1 MSIFQPGT
9 VYHHLRIDRFL
20 AAGAHGEVYACHHL
34 TTDEPLAVKV
44 TRLARPEED
53 APEVQR
59 AIVTAQGAASLAHP
73 NVVRVRDL
81 GCDPEGIVYVV
92 MELLRGC
99 SIDALIR
106 WGRVSTVFALSVAIE
121 AAQGFVAAH
130 AAGIVHR
137 DVKPANLFLVNAG
150 PHTTIVKVLDFSTAK
165 VFSAGVETSSGTR
178 PGLGTVAY
186 AAPEQLYGAT
196 PHPGMDVYGLGM
208 TLWELLAGWHP
219 YYADLGDPME
229 LRRKQRE
236 EMPPLLSEVSG
247 LPPRID
253 DVLRRAIA
261 KRPAARYASIDDFAA
276 TLSDLRTWL
285 VDEERSGHLLHYVPA
300 GQPPIPGD
308 VNPYDLASMAKDP
321 HR

>member
-1 MSIFQPGT
+1 MPIFHTGT
-9 VYHHLRIDRFL
+9 VFHHLRVDRFL

-34 TTDEPLAVKV
+34 TTGEPLAVKV
-44 TRLARPEED
+44 TPLAHRED
-53 APEVQR
+53 APEIQR
-59 AIVTAQGAASLAHP
+59 AIVTAQGAASIAHP
-73 NVVRVRDL
+73 NVVGVRDL

-92 MELLRGC
+92 MDLLQGC

-106 WGRVSTVFALSVAIE
+106 WGRVSAVFALSAALE
-121 AAQGFVAAH
+121 AAQGLAAAH

-137 DVKPANLFLVNAG
+137 DVKPSNLFLVNAS
-150 PHTTIVKVLDFSTAK
+150 PQTTLVKVLDFSTAK
-165 VFSAGVETSSGTR
+165 VFSAGVETSAGTR

-219 YYADLGDPME
+219 YHADLRDPAA
-229 LRRKQRE
+229 LRRRQRE
-236 EMPPLLSEVSG
+236 EMPPLLSEVSD
-247 LPPRID
+247 LPPRLD
-253 DVLRRAIA
+253 DVLRHAIA
-261 KRPAARYASIDDFAA
+261 KRAAARYPSITAFADA
-276 TLSDLRTWL
+276 LAELRAWL
-285 VDEERSGHLLHYVPA
+285 VNEDRAGRLLLNVPA

-308 VNPYDLASMAKDP
+308 VNPYDLLSVAKDP